1 MILSRHDSVASSLQL
16 QALLIAVGRAVKS
29 AVKLFLVAA
38 SPRRG
43 FRSAALRHCLSGL
56 ACVLLTAL
64 LSGCQTVSYY
74 RQAIAGESVIL
85 LRRQSIPKLIADP
98 KTPALLKAKLQ
109 TIVQI
114 RQFAADQLLLPPGQ
128 SYLKYTDLRRSSV
141 VWNVNIAPPL
151 SLEPMTWWFPV
162 VGRAGYR
169 GYFHEQPARRYA
181 GAFAKKGWDVYVD
194 GVPTYSTLGW
204 FDDPI
209 LNTFIDE
216 PDSYLAEIIFHELAH
231 RRLFVPGDTD
241 FNEAWATA
249 VASEGVRRWLLATAS
264 PQAVDRYHANTAKDH
279 QIVDLVMS
287 ARGQLQDLY
296 ANTNLPDTVR
306 LSRKQDII
314 AQLRASHSEL
324 KASWGGQSPYDG
336 WFAEPIN
343 NAKLNTISAYYD
355 LVPAFDA
362 LLRANGGE
370 LEKFY
375 NAVAQLAKLPFPER
389 HRQLQSYLS
398 HAPQQHP

>member
-1 MILSRHDSVASSLQL
+1 VVKF
-16 QALLIAVGRAVKS
+16 LLIAASSRRR
-29 AVKLFLVAA
+29 FRPAA
-38 SPRRG
+38 RR
-43 FRSAALRHCLSGL
+43 RCLGGL
-56 ACVLLTAL
+56 ASVLLAAL

-74 RQAIAGESVIL
+74 GQAIAGESEIL

-98 KTPALLKAKLQ
+98 KTPAPLKAKLQ
-109 TIVQI
+109 TILQI
-114 RQFAADQLLLPPGQ
+114 RQFAADQLHLPPGQ
-128 SYLKYTDLRRSSV
+128 SYLKYTDLHRSCV
-141 VWNVNIAPPL
+141 VWNVTIAPPL

-181 GAFAKKGWDVYVD
+181 GAFAKKGWDAYVD
-194 GVPTYSTLGW
+194 SVPTYSTLGW

-216 PDSYLAEIIFHELAH
+216 PDTYLAEIIFHELAH

-264 PQAVDRYHANTAKDH
+264 PQAVDRYRADVAKDH
-279 QIVDLVMS
+279 QFVDIIMA

-296 ANTNLPDTVR
+296 ANTNLSDTAK

-314 AQLRASHSEL
+314 AQLRAKHSEL

-362 LLRANGGE
+362 LLRANGGD

-375 NAVAQLAKLPFPER
+375 NAVAQLAKLPLPER

-398 HAPQQHP
+398 QVSQQPP